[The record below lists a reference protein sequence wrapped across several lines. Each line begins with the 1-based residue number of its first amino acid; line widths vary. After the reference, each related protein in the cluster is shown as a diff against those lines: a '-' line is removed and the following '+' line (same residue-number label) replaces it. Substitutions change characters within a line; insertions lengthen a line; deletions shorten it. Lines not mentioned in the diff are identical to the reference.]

1 METSESSNETRSAE
15 EILTT
20 IAQLEYRSHKTVEE
34 VSGQVSEM
42 NLLLTQINRRLWAQN
57 IVAWVQ
63 LIGLVL
69 MVLLWVALVV
79 ALLLGVPLA
88 VDLFQIP

>member
-1 METSESSNETRSAE
+1 METSNETRSAE

-20 IAQLEYRSHKTVEE
+20 IAQLEYRSHKAVAEL
-34 VSGQVSEM
+34 SGQVSEM

-63 LIGLVL
+63 LIGLVVL
-69 MVLLWVALVV
+69 VLLWVALVV

-88 VDLFQIP
+88 LDAFQIP

>member
-1 METSESSNETRSAE
+1 METSEKLNEPRSAE

-20 IAQLEYRSHKTVEE
+20 IAQLEYRSHKAVEE
-34 VSGQVSEM
+34 LSGQVSEI
-42 NLLLTQINRRLWAQN
+42 NLALTQINRRLWAQN

-69 MVLLWVALVV
+69 VVLLWVALLV
-79 ALLLGVPLA
+79 ALVLGVPLA
-88 VDLFQIP
+88 VNTFQIP